1 MHDASLKPWP
11 RSSSEHLRD
20 GARDALRRSIDR
32 ALRRSIDRHHRF
44 AFLLAAFIWLGL
56 GAIFFVSDLVRA
68 PAATLWALFYFGAV
82 CWAVRHEQELQ
93 RQVGDAKRDAAR
105 DRLGISV

>member
-11 RSSSEHLRD
+11 RSSSEHLRG
-20 GARDALRRSIDR
+20 GARD

-56 GAIFFVSDLVRA
+56 GAIFFISDLVQA
-68 PAATLWALFYFGAV
+68 PVATLWALFYFGAV

-93 RQVGDAKRDAAR
+93 RQVGDAKRDVAR

>member
-11 RSSSEHLRD
+11 RASSEHLRG
-20 GARDALRRSIDR
+20 GARD

-105 DRLGISV
+105 DRLGIAV